1 MHNKSLYI
9 VNFINVRPHQ
19 FDHFTIL
26 KFYTAH
32 VFGAKNKFSSLS
44 GNGDEPGIGQQA
56 DLLFVR
62 RKIIACVTASC
73 W

>member
-1 MHNKSLYI
+1 MF
-9 VNFINVRPHQ
+9 VNFLNVTPHQ
-19 FDHFTIL
+19 FDHSKI
-26 KFYTAH
+26 YTTY
-32 VFGAKNKFSSLS
+32 VFGAKNKFSGFS
-44 GNGDEPGIGQQA
+44 GNGDEPGIGQKA